1 MFRNLKRILSAL
13 MISAFLLPNGTWYAG
28 AEEAESDDTSSPW
41 QVMVNVG
48 SGLETD
54 KNNESIV
61 LSNSKEVNKTSH
73 QYTFEVSDSGKK
85 LQNIIIEFND
95 ETTGKADE
103 PSSGTQKISDIEINE
118 KTSGLTSSNDILTA
132 KLDKFP
138 KAGESFKLT
147 INASNKIQA
156 GKQYTATIKGVTISR
171 EEFSVNI
178 TEGERDN
185 ATTSFSSDTQVT
197 VNSKYYENSTITF
210 AIKPDEEYRLV
221 SFKMT
226 YGSGTETKTQTITSS
241 TTFEDWT
248 VTWSDTGETKIV
260 GKLNGDV
267 VLSDVLTEEIPKQY
281 TVKVQGDTGITVS
294 RPSSGSITV
303 TEGQSVYVSAN
314 VKTGYLFSDCLLQ
327 SGKSYGSWVPGQ
339 NFLTIGNT
347 RIEVNES
354 DNNVNFTI
362 PDVYEDMTIKFS
374 STYDTENIPIEIQEG
389 SRIDIYTDSSDTVP
403 SGSDALFYIS
413 TTSDN
418 YSVYKIT
425 LTIGSEKATVSA
437 SNGEIIVG
445 NKNYRIDDLG
455 DGVYCLLVEDIKEP
469 VKVYATSTSNSS
481 SSSSRPRL
489 TISSSSN
496 VKITKSTSSYQIDA
510 GDSVYFYFT
519 PNKNYQISE
528 ITVKMGNNTKTVAAS
543 KTSITIAGNT
553 YMMSRDSDGVVTLY
567 LTDIQQNV
575 TVSAEAYFSKD
586 DVTPTTSIYLDE
598 DTRTPFVNGYGDG
611 TFRPENNMTRA
622 EAVSMLYRMCNIS
635 TSQSES
641 VFIDVPYGMWCSS
654 QINIF
659 ANAGIIDKDS
669 YFYPNRYITRSEMVE
684 MIYRLSGSP
693 EVSTSKV
700 YFRDVSNTSGNAAII
715 YAASQGWIN
724 GYSDQTFR
732 PYQYMTRAE
741 VVTMMCRVIGRNYGN
756 MNQRYTDVKYNHW
769 AYAYIQMASSYI

>member
-1 MFRNLKRILSAL
+1 MFHKLKRMLSVI
-13 MISAFLLPNGTWYAG
+13 MIAAFLLPNGTWYAG
-28 AEEAESDDTSSPW
+28 AEDAEPDGATPSPW
-41 QVMVNVG
+41 QIMFNVG
-48 SGLETD
+48 AGLET
-54 KNNESIV
+54 NSSNQSIV
-61 LSNSKEVNKTSH
+61 LSNSENINKTSH
-73 QYTFEVSDSGKK
+73 EYTLEVSDSSKK
-85 LQNIIIEFND
+85 LQNIIIEFTE
-95 ETTGKADE
+95 ETTG
-103 PSSGTQKISDIEINE
+103 SSGGTAQINNVEINE
-118 KTSGLTSSNDILTA
+118 KTSGLTSSNDIISA

-147 INASNKIQA
+147 VTAQSNKIA
-156 GKQYTATIKGVTISR
+156 EGKQYTAEIKAVTTSR
-171 EEFSVNI
+171 EEFSVGI

-197 VNSKYYENSTITF
+197 VNNRYYENSTITF
-210 AIKPDEEYRLV
+210 IIKPDEEYRLV

-226 YGSGTETKTQTITSS
+226 YGSGTEANTQTITSS
-241 TTFEDWT
+241 TTFQDWT
-248 VTWSDTGETKIV
+248 VTWSSTGETKIV
-260 GKLNGDV
+260 GKLKGDV

-281 TVKVQGDTGITVS
+281 NVNVQGDTGVTIS

-303 TEGQSVYVSAN
+303 NEGQSVYVSAR
-314 VKTGYLFSDCLLQ
+314 VKTGYLFSDCVLQ
-327 SGKSYGSWVPGQ
+327 NGKSYGSWVPGQ

-347 RIEVNES
+347 RIEVSENDDTVS
-354 DNNVNFTI
+354 FTI
-362 PDVYEDMTIKFS
+362 PDVYQDMTVKFT
-374 STYDTENIPIEIQEG
+374 STYDSENIPIEIQEG
-389 SRIDIYTDSSDTVP
+389 SRIDIYTDSPDTV
-403 SGSDALFYIS
+403 SRGSDVLFYIS
-413 TTSDN
+413 TTSDS
-418 YSVYKIT
+418 YSVNKIT
-425 LTIGSEKATVSA
+425 LTVGNERSTVSA

-455 DGVYCLLVEDIKEP
+455 DGIYSLLVEDISEP

-489 TISSSSN
+489 TISASSN
-496 VKITKSTSSYQIDA
+496 IKITKSTNAYQIDA

-528 ITVKMGNNTKTVAAS
+528 ITVKIGNNTKTVAAS
-543 KTSITIAGNT
+543 KTSITIDGKT
-553 YMMSRDSDGVVTLY
+553 YMMSRDSDGVVTLH
-567 LTDIQQNV
+567 LTNIQQNV
-575 TVSAEAYFSKD
+575 TVSAKAYFSTSN
-586 DVTPTTSIYLDE
+586 VTPTTSISLDKN
-598 DTRTPFVNGYGDG
+598 TRTPFVNGYNDG
-611 TFRPENNMTRA
+611 TFHPESNMTRA
-622 EAVSMLYRMCNIS
+622 EAVSMLYRMSNIS

-641 VFIDVPYGMWCSS
+641 VFIDVPYSMWCAS
-654 QINIF
+654 QINAF

-684 MIYRLSGSP
+684 MVYRLSGSP
-693 EVSTSKV
+693 EVSTSTV